1 MNWGFVIFSFF
12 FPFGYKIPGFSLL
25 FDNFNIKSS
34 IQSAGT
40 VKVQEPQY
48 HIYIWKESMPLLRDI
63 VSTYVHP
70 SMKYKISK

>member
-1 MNWGFVIFSFF
+1 MHVISCRQV
-12 FPFGYKIPGFSLL
+12 L

-40 VKVQEPQY
+40 GKVQEPQY